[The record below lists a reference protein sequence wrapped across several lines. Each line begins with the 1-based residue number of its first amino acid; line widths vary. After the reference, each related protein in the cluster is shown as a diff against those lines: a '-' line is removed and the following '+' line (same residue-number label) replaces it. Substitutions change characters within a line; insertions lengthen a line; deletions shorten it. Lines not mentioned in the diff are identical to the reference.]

1 MLINFNLYLYIFCL
15 LLLDC
20 IGDELPPAT
29 ELEEN
34 LRNGV
39 YLAKIAHFCAPDLFS
54 VTRIF
59 DADQRRWRE
68 QVTGEFSMATL

>member
-1 MLINFNLYLYIFCL
+1 MTQNLFFLNFPLHSLS
-15 LLLDC
+15 DC
-20 IGDELPPAT
+20 IEEELPPAT

-39 YLAKIAHFCAPDLFS
+39 YLAKIARFCVPHLFS
-54 VTRIF
+54 AAKIF

-68 QVTGEFSMATL
+68 QARTLV